1 MRESTNPLDKIKIAS
16 PCSANWDEMYG
27 SERKRFCA
35 KCKLNVYNISEMTRD
50 EAENFI
56 LRSEG
61 RLCLRIYQR
70 RDGTVL
76 TKDCPVGWARVKRRI
91 SRVYSAALGIA
102 GGFLAGVFALGA
114 LRELEA
120 FTDYKDMPE
129 PFYDTTDR
137 VKFGLYG
144 SVDNLPEVKTDI
156 SKGRKK
162 NKGEEG
168 FVVGRP
174 EKIASIESSM
184 HMDPFRTPR

>member
-35 KCKLNVYNISEMTRD
+35 ECKLNVYNISEMTKD

-70 RDGTVL
+70 RDGTVI
-76 TKDCPVGWARVKRRI
+76 TRDCPVGWARVKRRI

-102 GGFLAGVFALGA
+102 GGFLAGVFGLGA
-114 LRELEA
+114 LRELAA
-120 FTDYKDMPE
+120 FADYKDVPE
-129 PFYDTTDR
+129 PLNNTTRGEDLDVR
-137 VKFGLYG
+137 GM
-144 SVDNLPEVKTDI
+144 VDNLPEIKTDI
-156 SKGRKK
+156 SKGKKK
-162 NKGEEG
+162 NNREEG

-174 EKIASIESSM
+174 KKIASIESSI